1 MKTTINFASARVIL
15 LAGAA
20 ALTLA
25 TLGGCGPDAGS
36 PVPPSVEWNQQKYGR
51 APERRP
57 LSGVEIATDQTWVV
71 AREKPLVDTPP
82 NAAAPPSAVSVVHY
96 QIGGMDCGDCQHLVA
111 NELGKLSGVRLARVS
126 QSPPET
132 VVEYDPAKLDAKQIE
147 GTVAGLGLWP
157 KPLPPESAA
166 R

>member
-1 MKTTINFASARVIL
+1 MRKIL
-15 LAGAA
+15 RAGAA

-25 TLGGCGPDAGS
+25 VLGGCGPDASS
-36 PVPPSVEWNQQKYGR
+36 PVPPSVEWNQQKYGQ
-51 APERRP
+51 APEKRP
-57 LSGVEIATDQTWVV
+57 LSGVEITTEKTWVV
-71 AREKPLVDTPP
+71 AREK
-82 NAAAPPSAVSVVHY
+82 AAANPSSTAPAAPAPASVVHY
-96 QIGGMDCGDCQHLVA
+96 RIGGMDCGDCQHLVA

-147 GTVAGLGLWP
+147 GTVAGLGLRP
-157 KPLPPESAA
+157 KPLPAGNST